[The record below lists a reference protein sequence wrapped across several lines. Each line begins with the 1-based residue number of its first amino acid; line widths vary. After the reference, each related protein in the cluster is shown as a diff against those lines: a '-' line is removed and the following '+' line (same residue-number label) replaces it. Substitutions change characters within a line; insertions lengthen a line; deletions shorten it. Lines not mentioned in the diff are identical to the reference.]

1 MWPPSEQIFSNLTT
15 GVIMA
20 TQTIDDINVKGKT
33 VLMRVDFNV
42 PIKDGQVTNDKR
54 IVGALPSIKKVLAE
68 GGKLVLMSHC
78 GRPSGKGYEAEF
90 SNQPAAERL
99 SQLLGKPVKL
109 GSQEVGGEADLAAVK
124 ALQPGEVLLL
134 ENVRFNAGEDL
145 IDKAKKNP
153 DKKPTPE
160 QEAKIKDFTE
170 KLSLLGEIYVNDA
183 FGTCHRKHVSMYG
196 VAKAIQ
202 AKGGPAV
209 AGYLVEK
216 EIKYLSEAVAN
227 PKRPLVAILGGAKV
241 SDKIK
246 LISNLLTKVD
256 RILIGG
262 AMAYTLLKA
271 KGVAVGKSRV
281 EEDQLEEMKK
291 LLSMAGDKIM
301 LPVDHVATDQFDFK
315 AMTGGKPTL
324 ISGVDIPGNLM
335 GMDIGPRTIQAFG
348 DVVAE
353 AGTVVWNG
361 PMGVFEA
368 KDFALGTK
376 AIAEALAK
384 ATDRGTVSV
393 IGGGDSATAVEEM
406 GVENRMT
413 HVSTGGGASLEYLEG
428 KAMPPIEVLDKK

>member
-1 MWPPSEQIFSNLTT
+1 
-15 GVIMA
+15 MA
-20 TQTIDDINVKGKT
+20 TKTIDDINVQGKT

-42 PIKDGQVTNDKR
+42 PIKDAKVTNDKR
-54 IVGALPSIKKVLAE
+54 IVGALPSIRKVLDA

-90 SNQPAAERL
+90 SNKPAAERL
-99 SQLLGKPVKL
+99 SQLLNKPVKL
-109 GSQEVGGEADLAAVK
+109 GSQEVGGEADRAAVK
-124 ALQPGEVLLL
+124 ALRPGEVLLL

-145 IDKAKKNP
+145 IDKSKKNP

-160 QEAKIKDFTE
+160 QESKIKDFTG
-170 KLSLLGEIYVNDA
+170 KLSQLGEIYVNDA

-202 AKGGPAV
+202 AKGGSAV
-209 AGYLVEK
+209 AGFLVEK
-216 EIKYLSEAVAN
+216 EIKYLSEVVAN
-227 PKRPLVAILGGAKV
+227 PKRPFVAILGGAKV

-246 LISNLLTKVD
+246 LISNLLAKVD

-271 KGVAVGKSRV
+271 KGVAIGKSRV
-281 EEDQLEEMKK
+281 EEDQIEEMKK
-291 LLSMAGDKIM
+291 ILASAGHKIM

-315 AMTGGKPTL
+315 ALSGGKPTVTA
-324 ISGVDIPGNLM
+324 GVDIPENLM
-335 GMDIGPRTIQAFG
+335 GMDIGPKTIQAFG
-348 DVVAE
+348 DVVAR

-368 KDFALGTK
+368 ADFAAGTR

-384 ATDRGTVSV
+384 ATDKGAVSV
-393 IGGGDSATAVEEM
+393 IGGGDSATAIEEM